1 MIEVPPE
8 LLLRNGIVIRNGAE
22 ATRSVAVQTGKIA
35 GIYETGQEPHSET
48 VVDCSGLYILPGA
61 IDMHVHLRDLGE
73 ADKEDYSSGT
83 KAAAAGGVTT
93 VVDMPNSKPPV
104 LSQEVLAIKI
114 ERAKKRRYVNV
125 GFYAGIPANISDF
138 HSRMKQDILGLKVY
152 PHSPL
157 ANGVKYDMTS
167 IKSCMQLAR
176 QNDLPLLFHPD
187 ASDPMTRTID
197 IQQFFGAHSC
207 MSEMDSISAFIA
219 AQKET
224 GARVHVCH
232 VSCASSARLITNAR
246 AEDRLTA
253 EVTPHHLF
261 LSGADFTNV
270 DGTAK
275 VLPPLRSP
283 NDNWVLKDSLLK
295 GAIDV
300 VASDHAPHATL
311 EKKRHFMNAPSGI
324 PGLET
329 TVPLLLT
336 EVFEGRLSW
345 VEYLRVCSSG
355 PARIL
360 GLIGKGLLS
369 EGYDAD
375 LTVVAKEDWTVK
387 GKEFHSKAKITP
399 FEGRGMSAKPVMT
412 IVAGEIVYD
421 YGKFRVGPG
430 NAGTVPV
437 RSIARPRNT

>member
-8 LLLRNGIVIRNGAE
+8 LLLKNGIIIRNGRE
-22 ATRSVAVQTGKIA
+22 IMRSVAVQTGKIE
-35 GIYETGQEPHSET
+35 GVYESGMEPPSET
-48 VVDCSGLYILPGA
+48 VVDCRGLYILPGA

-114 ERAKKRRYVNV
+114 ERARRRRYVNV
-125 GFYAGIPANISDF
+125 GFYAGIPANVSDF
-138 HSRMKQDILGLKVY
+138 RSRIKQDILGLKVY

-157 ANGVKYDMTS
+157 SAEAKYDTTR
-167 IKSCMQLAR
+167 IKSCMHLAQ

-187 ASDPMTRTID
+187 ASDSMARPID
-197 IQQFFGAHSC
+197 VEQFFETHSC
-207 MSEMDSISAFIA
+207 RSEVDSISAFIA

-246 AEDRLTA
+246 AEDRITA

-261 LSGADFTNV
+261 LSGADFSNV

-283 NDNWVLKDSLLK
+283 NDNQVLKDSLLK
-295 GAIDV
+295 CAIDV
-300 VASDHAPHATL
+300 VVSDHAPHTAL
-311 EKKRHFMNAPSGI
+311 EKKRHFMNAPSGV

-336 EVFEGRLSW
+336 EVFQGRLSW

-355 PARIL
+355 PARLL

-369 EGYDAD
+369 KDYDAD
-375 LTVVAKEDWTVK
+375 LVVVAKEDWTIQ
-387 GKEFHSKAKITP
+387 GKEFQSKAKITP
-399 FEGRGMSAKPVMT
+399 FEGVTVKARPVMT
-412 IVAGEIVYD
+412 IVSGEIVYD
-421 YGKFRVGPG
+421 HGKFKVGPG
-430 NAGTVPV
+430 SVGTVPV